1 MVDNS
6 PRMCRAFLKAM
17 TSEDIKLYAGQWL
30 AIASGE
36 IVAHGKDPGR
46 VLDEGR
52 KAGKGQP
59 FMEYIYAGPEE
70 VPFYYYLP

>member
-1 MVDNS
+1 MADNS
-6 PRMCRAFLKAM
+6 PRMFREFLKSM
-17 TSEDIKLYAGQWL
+17 TREDIRRYAGEWL

-52 KAGKGQP
+52 RAGKGQP

-70 VPFYYYLP
+70 VPFFYIPP

>member
-6 PRMCRAFLKAM
+6 PRMCREFMKAM

-36 IVAHGKDPGR
+36 IVAHGKDPGL

-70 VPFYYYLP
+70 VPFYYYPP